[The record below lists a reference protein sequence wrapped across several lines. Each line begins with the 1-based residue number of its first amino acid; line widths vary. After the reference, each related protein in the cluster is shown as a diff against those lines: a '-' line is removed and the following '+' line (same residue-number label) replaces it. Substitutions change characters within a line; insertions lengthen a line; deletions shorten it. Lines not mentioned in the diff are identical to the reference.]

1 MAAAAASAS
10 GPRAAVLSVGAA
22 SIANSLGHGHA
33 PQGERLAAPMGL
45 ARRRG
50 AHHVPGMPAPAFPRL
65 PSCANWS
72 TRRSV
77 LALMLALALASALA
91 GCGGDRTAERRAAR
105 ATSAPPD
112 AASWPLEAVHSS
124 FVTIRYPLPGGYA
137 ILCSGVA
144 TGPDGTILTCWHL
157 IDGVCAALAGGKVYG
172 AGSYAFPSSD
182 SLKRYR
188 SLLAAPP
195 REVAFDIEYG
205 GVRSSGATLV
215 GWLPDHDLSL
225 LHVAR
230 STPHFLRP
238 GSASDGSRVGMLGLG
253 AGVPP
258 TFSFGHLTGTS
269 AYIPTSDGDSGGPLF
284 TLDGHLVA
292 IMCDVSSDD
301 MSAIVSPISAQV
313 LDTLRHQQELQ
324 RERPSARPHG

>member
-1 MAAAAASAS
+1 
-10 GPRAAVLSVGAA
+10 
-22 SIANSLGHGHA
+22 
-33 PQGERLAAPMGL
+33 
-45 ARRRG
+45 
-50 AHHVPGMPAPAFPRL
+50 MPAPASQRI
-65 PSCANWS
+65 PSRASWS
-72 TRRSV
+72 TRS
-77 LALMLALALASALA
+77 MALALVLACALGALA
-91 GCGGDRTAERRAAR
+91 GCGGERAAEHRAAR

-112 AASWPLEAVHSS
+112 AASWPLEAVRSS
-124 FVTIRYPLPGGYA
+124 FVTIRYPLPGGFT

-157 IDGVCAALAGGKVYG
+157 IDGVCAALAGATVYG
-172 AGSYAFPSSD
+172 AGSYAFPTAD

-188 SLLAAPP
+188 ALLAAPP

-205 GVRSSGATLV
+205 GAHVAGATLV
-215 GWLPDHDLSL
+215 GWLPGQDLSL

-230 STPHFLRP
+230 STPHFLLP
-238 GSASDGSRVGMLGLG
+238 GSATDGSRVGMLGLG

-258 TFSFGHLTGTS
+258 SFSFGHLTGTS

-301 MSAIVSPISAQV
+301 LSALVSPISAAV
-313 LDTLRHQQELQ
+313 LDALGHQQDLQ
-324 RERPSARPHG
+324 LERQPARPHG